1 MASKDGVVK
10 RLNMELKKHLIKRED
25 ASSGQHEVEYGQV
38 TESLDVKIPQSDN
51 ILEGRESMKEKLDFF
66 INQCSCYE
74 AEIKSLQEKMKEA
87 SELVQEKELQLVMFQ
102 GQEKS
107 FIEEVKELKSAIS
120 GEKVLLKKLKKAED
134 ALEVQ
139 RRRLLLKDQE
149 ILGYQRKLELAL
161 FVPQMGCALPQGEA
175 WDLSMPRVKSE
186 YQEQEQR
193 YTFLTPYMNWTFK
206 YVAVNSRLNFHGYL
220 TLALSGYLVQNE
232 NTECQVQARSL
243 NWHHQAL
250 PWTSR
255 TPQDRFLRRRSRPRC
270 SRRRKLLLI
279 GLALLRPKQ

>member
-25 ASSGQHEVEYGQV
+25 VTSGHHEPDDSLE
-38 TESLDVKIPQSDN
+38 ES
-51 ILEGRESMKEKLDFF
+51 ESMREKLDFF
-66 INQCSCYE
+66 IGQCSWYE
-74 AEIKSLQEKMKEA
+74 AEIKNLQEKMKEA

-120 GEKVLLKKLKKAED
+120 GEKVLLKKLKEAED

-149 ILGYQRKLELAL
+149 ISGYRRKLELAL

-186 YQEQEQR
+186 YQEQDQRLFGTKRKHGVSSPSEEPQLASSSTAVDISNSPRSASSKKEQ
-193 YTFLTPYMNWTFK
+193 TKVFKQEVIPTDCIGTSPSETMNTSFSLSASSISK
-206 YVAVNSRLNFHGYL
+206 DEFTVEEVS
-220 TLALSGYLVQNE
+220 TLIKEEEKDASTMWSY
-232 NTECQVQARSL
+232 
-243 NWHHQAL
+243 
-250 PWTSR
+250 
-255 TPQDRFLRRRSRPRC
+255 
-270 SRRRKLLLI
+270 
-279 GLALLRPKQ
+279 

>member
-1 MASKDGVVK
+1 MKLKLIHYIKLTLMYIRTQLPMLVMK
-10 RLNMELKKHLIKRED
+10 QKKHLKR
-25 ASSGQHEVEYGQV
+25 
-38 TESLDVKIPQSDN
+38 KQSRN
-51 ILEGRESMKEKLDFF
+51 
-66 INQCSCYE
+66 
-74 AEIKSLQEKMKEA
+74 
-87 SELVQEKELQLVMFQ
+87 
-102 GQEKS
+102 
-107 FIEEVKELKSAIS
+107 
-120 GEKVLLKKLKKAED
+120 LLKKLKHAED
-134 ALEVQ
+134 ALGVQ

-149 ILGYQRKLELAL
+149 ISGYRRKLELAL

-220 TLALSGYLVQNE
+220 TLALSGYLVRNE

-250 PWTSR
+250 P
-255 TPQDRFLRRRSRPRC
+255 
-270 SRRRKLLLI
+270 
-279 GLALLRPKQ
+279 

>member
-1 MASKDGVVK
+1 
-10 RLNMELKKHLIKRED
+10 MELKKHLIKRED
-25 ASSGQHEVEYGQV
+25 HEVKCGQV
-38 TESLDVKIPQSDN
+38 TESLDVKTPQPDDS
-51 ILEGRESMKEKLDFF
+51 LEGIESMREKLEIF
-66 INQCSCYE
+66 IGQCSWYE
-74 AEIKSLQEKMKEA
+74 AEIKNLQEKMKEA

-120 GEKVLLKKLKKAED
+120 GEKVLLKKLKEAED

-149 ILGYQRKLELAL
+149 ISGYRRKLELAL

-186 YQEQEQR
+186 YQEQDQR
-193 YTFLTPYMNWTFK
+193 YVGFSFISKMGRVVM
-206 YVAVNSRLNFHGYL
+206 YVAVDSRLYFHDHL
-220 TLALSGYLVQNE
+220 TLALSGYVVRNE
-232 NTECQVQARSL
+232 NMECQVQARSL

-270 SRRRKLLLI
+270 SRRREFRVI
-279 GLALLRPKQ
+279 VLAPLRPKH